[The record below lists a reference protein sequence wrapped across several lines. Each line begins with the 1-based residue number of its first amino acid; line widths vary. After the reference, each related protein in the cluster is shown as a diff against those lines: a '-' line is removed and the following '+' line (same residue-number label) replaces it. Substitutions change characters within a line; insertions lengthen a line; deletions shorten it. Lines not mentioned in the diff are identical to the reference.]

1 MGDALKGAVAVCSR
15 GTLEFAE
22 KATQAVAALSL
33 IHIYPWNEAV
43 YFQKLAIC
51 YAQIGQKEKA
61 QAALDQM
68 LAAPLTVLLEG
79 TSGETDQIRDIFKQ
93 IYQLVHIRLEN
104 PNYLKDPEYG
114 GILISCIHSMKSSLP
129 MGFLQFYAA
138 WLEEWYLANRQYRKA
153 HDVLRTFFIN

>member
-1 MGDALKGAVAVCSR
+1 MAIIAYNLATTELQLGLTEDALR
-15 GTLEFAE
+15 HLLEP
-22 KATQAVAALSL
+22 
-33 IHIYPWNEAV
+33 PWNEAV